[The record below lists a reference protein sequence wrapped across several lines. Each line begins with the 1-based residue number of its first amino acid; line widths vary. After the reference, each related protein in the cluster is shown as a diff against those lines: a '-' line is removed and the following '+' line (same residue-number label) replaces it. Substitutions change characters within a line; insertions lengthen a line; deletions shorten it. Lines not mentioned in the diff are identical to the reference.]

1 MEKITTNNNDVSDN
15 NDASDNQLTI
25 DTTNKINII
34 SIEMNNYFGYI
45 LYETLDNIQ

>member
-1 MEKITTNNNDVSDN
+1 MENISTNNNDVSDN
-15 NDASDNQLTI
+15 NHDSDNQLTI

>member
-15 NDASDNQLTI
+15 NDASDKQLTI